1 MTDMCTAAA
10 NFIINEVNNHNVGK
24 ALRDQVIMSS
34 KRLQKLLYFSEILY
48 MVEHDGRSMFKD
60 EFYAWP
66 SGPVIP
72 AVYRKFMMYQDGE
85 MRPYIG
91 EIHDSIDDEMK
102 DTLRRVL
109 SATTGVDTSELIE
122 KSHVFGGPWESV
134 YSEADTDY
142 DRVVN
147 KKAIYTYYCANGAPY
162 GATITTNA

>member
-1 MTDMCTAAA
+1 
-10 NFIINEVNNHNVGK
+10 
-24 ALRDQVIMSS
+24 
-34 KRLQKLLYFSEILY
+34 
-48 MVEHDGRSMFKD
+48 
-60 EFYAWP
+60 
-66 SGPVIP
+66 
-72 AVYRKFMMYQDGE
+72 